1 MEAEPKWVEEAN
13 AKRVK
18 LDMSLKW
25 RPWTGL
31 LGVELRGL
39 SCTPR
44 QQEMVDLACA
54 EACAK
59 AGVPMSSMELARNL
73 MCDPTQSV
81 KRCKPLAARLGS
93 LCVASRYYWFGQ
105 DRTLLAADWLGLV
118 GFEPSLFDDCTEEVA
133 CDLLG
138 EAIAVPMMGVMMAA
152 ILSGQDSSPAAL
164 RLRAA
169 TAAAALE
176 HRHRRHGDLH
186 YSLLRCEPEH
196 QPTYTTP
203 RL

>member
-44 QQEMVDLACA
+44 QQEMVDLAWA
-54 EACAK
+54 EACTK

-73 MCDPTQSV
+73 VCDPTQSV

-93 LCVASRYYWFGQ
+93 LCVASRYYW
-105 DRTLLAADWLGLV
+105 LLLVRSGSGVVSCRLV
-118 GFEPSLFDDCTEEVA
+118 GVDGVR
-133 CDLLG
+133 
-138 EAIAVPMMGVMMAA
+138 AVIVG
-152 ILSGQDSSPAAL
+152 
-164 RLRAA
+164 RL
-169 TAAAALE
+169 
-176 HRHRRHGDLH
+176 HGG
-186 YSLLRCEPEH
+186 SRM
-196 QPTYTTP
+196 
-203 RL
+203 RLVG